1 MAGHYNGHMSSTPD
15 FGAPA
20 GGSAAPAGPAARIGA
35 NLRAL
40 RDRRGLSVVA
50 LAERSGIARATLTT
64 LEAGRGNPTID
75 TLYALADALGAALG
89 DLIGEP
95 APTRVEV
102 LRAGEGAQVT
112 GAVSARLLDRVHGHR
127 LAELYEVTFATRTRH
142 ADPHP
147 AGVVESLLLTEGRLR
162 VGPADAPVELAAGDF
177 VRFPGDVPHLYQAL
191 GAPAQGVLV
200 MSHP

>member
-1 MAGHYNGHMSSTPD
+1 MNAHYNDQMPSTPE
-15 FGAPA
+15 
-20 GGSAAPAGPAARIGA
+20 PAGPAARIGS

-40 RDRRGLSVVA
+40 RERRGLSVVA
-50 LAERSGIARATLTT
+50 LAERSRVARATLTT

-89 DLIGEP
+89 DLIGERASP
-95 APTRVEV
+95 RVEV
-102 LRAGEGAQVT
+102 LRSGDGARVT
-112 GAVSARLLDRVHGHR
+112 GAVSARLLDRVRGHR
-127 LAELYEVTFATRTRH
+127 LAELYDVTFATTARH

-147 AGVVESLLLTEGRLR
+147 PGVVESLLLTGGRLR
-162 VGPADAPVELAAGDF
+162 VGPVAAPVELAAGDF

-191 GAPAQGVLV
+191 DASAHGVLV